1 MALCSVKKTN
11 KLKNHKRKL
20 LYYLYIYVYSLFS
33 FNINT
38 LVFLAA
44 LFLLGRFTETD
55 RSNMTAEEDLA
66 VTAGAERD
74 DEGKLQVL
82 KGT

>member
-1 MALCSVKKTN
+1 M
-11 KLKNHKRKL
+11 
-20 LYYLYIYVYSLFS
+20 FS

-38 LVFLAA
+38 FVFLAA

-55 RSNMTAEEDLA
+55 RSNMTAEEDLD

-74 DEGKLQVL
+74 EEAKLQVL

>member
-1 MALCSVKKTN
+1 M
-11 KLKNHKRKL
+11 
-20 LYYLYIYVYSLFS
+20 FS

-44 LFLLGRFTETD
+44 LFRLGRFTETD
-55 RSNMTAEEDLA
+55 RSNMTAEEDLD

-74 DEGKLQVL
+74 EEAKLQVL